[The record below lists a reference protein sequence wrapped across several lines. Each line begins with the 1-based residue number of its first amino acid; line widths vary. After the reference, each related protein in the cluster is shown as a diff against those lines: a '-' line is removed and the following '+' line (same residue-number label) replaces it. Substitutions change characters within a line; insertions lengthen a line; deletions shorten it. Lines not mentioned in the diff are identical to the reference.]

1 MCTWSPAT
9 SSPEASASLTAASAS
24 SATSPNFDSAC
35 AVRIARC
42 VSASMPGVTR
52 TSTIRTPAA
61 FARATSSS
69 ASMTTSAPASAAAW
83 SSSSDLLLPW
93 NTIRSPC
100 MPCAQRELEL
110 TARGDVGSQTFR
122 SEEPEQRD
130 VGERLR
136 PVHDERFGIH
146 SRIRARPGENRLPA
160 VHEERRAELLRE
172 GRRTDSAHHELA
184 VLDGCRVGEELD
196 QRVSRSTTP
205 EPSRRRPGRC
215 SGRRRSGTRHPP
227 RPLPCSASCPCG
239 RGQRPTA

>member
-24 SATSPNFDSAC
+24 SATSPNFDSAW

-52 TSTIRTPAA
+52 TSTVRTPAD

-69 ASMTTSAPASAAAW
+69 ASMTTIAPGLGRRLELFVRLVVAVEQ
-83 SSSSDLLLPW
+83 DLLAPH
-93 NTIRSPC
+93 
-100 MPCAQRELEL
+100 PCAQRELEL
-110 TARGDVGSQTFR
+110 TARGDVGPQTLR
-122 SEEPEQRD
+122 GEEPEQRD

-136 PVHDERFGIH
+136 PVHDERFRID
-146 SRIRARPGENRLPA
+146 SRIRARPGENGLPA
-160 VHEERRAELLRE
+160 VHEERRAELLSE

-184 VLDGCRVGEELD
+184 VVDGCRVGEELD
-196 QRVSRSTTP
+196 QPVSRSTTP
-205 EPSRRRPGRC
+205 EPFRRRPGRC
-215 SGRRRSGTRHPP
+215 SARRRSGTRHPR

-239 RGQRPTA
+239 REPRPTA